1 MTTATTEVLDRF
13 IESLSDGGLRVVDL
27 TNKLSSATP
36 TLRLPEPF
44 KNLIDFSLEEVAAFD
59 EHAPFWRH
67 NNIHTGEHIG
77 THFDAPR
84 HWISNRDGDDVAQV
98 PPGRLVGPALVLD
111 ISAKVADDP
120 DYLLQL
126 DDLTAWETEH
136 GPLRAGGWLLIRS
149 GWDRHSQD
157 QEAFLNMSEG
167 ISHTPGI
174 SAAAARRLAEETPI
188 AGYGVETVGI
198 DAGNAAVQEPPMP
211 AHHFL
216 LGADKYGITSLQN
229 LARLPPTGAVV
240 VVSPL
245 PIVGGTG
252 SPARVLAIVAS

>member
-1 MTTATTEVLDRF
+1 MTTPTIDVLDRF

-59 EHAPFWRH
+59 DHAPFWRH

-84 HWISNRDGDDVAQV
+84 HWISNRDGDDVSQV

-111 ISAKVADDP
+111 ISDKVAEDP
-120 DYLLQL
+120 DHLLEI
-126 DDLTAWETEH
+126 DDITAWETEH
-136 GPLRAGGWLLIRS
+136 GPLRDGGWLLIRS

-157 QEAFLNMSEG
+157 QEAFLNVSEG

-174 SAAAARRLAEETPI
+174 SSEAARWLAEESPI

-198 DAGNAAVQEPPMP
+198 DAGNAASQEPPMP

-229 LARLPPTGAVV
+229 LAQLPPTGAVV

-252 SPARVLAIVAS
+252 SPARVLAIVTS